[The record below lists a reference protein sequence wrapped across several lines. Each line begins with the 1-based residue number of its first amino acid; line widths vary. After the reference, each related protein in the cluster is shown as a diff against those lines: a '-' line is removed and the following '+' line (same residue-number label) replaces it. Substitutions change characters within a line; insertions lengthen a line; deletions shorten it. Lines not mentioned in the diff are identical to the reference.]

1 MKGKIGHS
9 IIFRNKSR
17 FYQKNSSSAPG
28 LALADEPF
36 ETGDGTW
43 VFVRNFLAVGGWD
56 VDSFDEL
63 DEDEDE
69 LSELSEDDE
78 DELSELSD
86 DNVELRLFCLAL
98 DRLLLPVSFS
108 FGRSGFSWFVVGV
121 SVLLLAAT
129 SSACAKMSK
138 IISNTSDVPIM
149 KICLVFTFIGKLCIL
164 QFTLWAHPFTLG

>member
-1 MKGKIGHS
+1 MLNTSKFNKFLHWRIKDQIKTILKEKRWRGKIGQS
-9 IIFRNKSR
+9 IIFRNKSEI
-17 FYQKNSSSAPG
+17 YQKNSSSAPG

-43 VFVRNFLAVGGWD
+43 VFVRNFLAVGGCAWE

-78 DELSELSD
+78 DELSELSE

-108 FGRSGFSWFVVGV
+108 FGGSGFSGFVVEV
-121 SVLLLAAT
+121 SVLLLVAT
-129 SSACAKMSK
+129 SSACAKM
-138 IISNTSDVPIM
+138 
-149 KICLVFTFIGKLCIL
+149 
-164 QFTLWAHPFTLG
+164 